1 MKFFIRKKKMKKIL
15 FILLGLLISTC
26 AYAESPQLQFIKGMY
41 DSNISKLKA
50 DETNDNKSDYRTIK
64 DHYSFFSKY
73 LDDNIKRLYSIYTKE
88 KSLDETPL
96 GLRRDCNYFYY
107 LLIWMGLYLD
117 PSAKLT
123 FSEPS
128 ENMVQVTVGAT
139 STVTYLVRC
148 QKDGDCKIADIYKW
162 GNFFTQQVAFY
173 CHLL

>member
-1 MKFFIRKKKMKKIL
+1 MKKIL
-15 FILLGLLISTC
+15 FVLLGLFISAC
-26 AYAESPQLQFIKGMY
+26 VYAESPQLQFIKEMY

-50 DETNDNKSDYRTIK
+50 DETKDNKSDYRTIK

-107 LLIWMGLYLD
+107 LFIWMGLYLD

-139 STVTYLVRC
+139 KKTDVEGTVTYLVRC

-162 GNFFTQQVAFY
+162 GNFFTQHLAFK
-173 CHLL
+173 CGLL

>member
-1 MKFFIRKKKMKKIL
+1 
-15 FILLGLLISTC
+15 
-26 AYAESPQLQFIKGMY
+26 
-41 DSNISKLKA
+41 
-50 DETNDNKSDYRTIK
+50 
-64 DHYSFFSKY
+64 
-73 LDDNIKRLYSIYTKE
+73 
-88 KSLDETPL
+88 
-96 GLRRDCNYFYY
+96 
-107 LLIWMGLYLD
+107 MGLYLD